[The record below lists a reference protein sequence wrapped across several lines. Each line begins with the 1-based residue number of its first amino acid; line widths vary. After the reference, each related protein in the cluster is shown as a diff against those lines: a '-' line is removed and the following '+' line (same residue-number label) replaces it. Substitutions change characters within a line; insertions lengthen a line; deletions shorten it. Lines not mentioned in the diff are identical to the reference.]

1 MYKRN
6 ALSSSCHGTNA
17 LFDEIGIHVREAT
30 NVIIQNVHIRNV
42 KKSGSPT
49 SNGGDAIGICIPLKN
64 ANEETWTQLKPV
76 LKKLKSDF
84 NCDVYDLY
92 GGQKLGL
99 LNLDSFKNNLLR

>member
-1 MYKRN
+1 MAFNIIAETDKKLN
-6 ALSSSCHGTNA
+6 
-17 LFDEIGIHVREAT
+17 FDRLHKEVYSEDFNFDFVPMPGL
-30 NVIIQNVHIRNV
+30 
-42 KKSGSPT
+42 GL
-49 SNGGDAIGICIPLKN
+49 NGGDAIGICIPLKN

-99 LNLDSFKNNLLR
+99 FNIDTFKKNLLLK

>member
-1 MYKRN
+1 MAFNIIAETDKK
-6 ALSSSCHGTNA
+6 LD
-17 LFDEIGIHVREAT
+17 FDRLHTKVYSEDFNFDFVPMPGF
-30 NVIIQNVHIRNV
+30 
-42 KKSGSPT
+42 GL
-49 SNGGDAIGICIPLKN
+49 NGGDAIGICIPLKN

-99 LNLDSFKNNLLR
+99 FNIDTFKKNLLLK